1 MSATS
6 EETRIVHINGKN
18 NLFEIDITLLRES
31 GRQAQEKPAGS
42 LHHLTRGWSVV
53 LDGTLAELFQLRD
66 LIDEVL
72 QEANSR
78 GITIESE
85 GKS

>member
-18 NLFEIDITLLRES
+18 SLFEIDITLLRDS
-31 GRQAQEKPAGS
+31 GRQAHEKPAGS
-42 LHHLTRGWSVV
+42 LRHLSRGWAVV
-53 LDGTLAELFQLRD
+53 MDGTLVELFQLRD

-72 QEANSR
+72 LEASNR
-78 GITIESE
+78 GFAMEDE
-85 GKS
+85 GK